1 MSNTKVF
8 FACPI
13 GSQDSPER
21 ERSNRLLK
29 FVIEPVVREL
39 ECEVIRSDGISE
51 PGRITLQIARQ
62 LGSSDVVIA
71 DLTGLNANVMYEL
84 GVRQG
89 LGRPFILM
97 AEQGQNLP
105 FDLLDLRT
113 IFYELS
119 LEGGEK
125 TKEELKKQMKATLE
139 GQGDVID
146 RALFAAPQEDSS
158 TLEDRDLLLTL
169 IDSNSRII
177 ELNSRLVREAE
188 DAKNMLQAIA
198 QIVVELRDS
207 KTQELGLQLISTMLQ
222 QGMQNPDGFTKLM
235 TFLQSVQGADAT
247 QVAQTQNSS
256 EETPNFQGF
265 KPGKR
270 RTNKQES
277 AE

>member
-1 MSNTKVF
+1 MPDKKVF
-8 FACPI
+8 VACPI
-13 GSQDSPER
+13 GSQGSPER
-21 ERSNRLLK
+21 ERSNKLLK

-39 ECEVIRSDGISE
+39 ECEVIRADGISE

-97 AEQGQNLP
+97 AEREQNLP

-119 LEGGEK
+119 LEGGEQ

-139 GQGDVID
+139 GQGDVIE
-146 RALFAAPQEDSS
+146 RALFAAPQEHSS
-158 TLEDRDLLLTL
+158 APEDRELLLTV
-169 IDSNSRII
+169 IEASSRII
-177 ELNSRLVREAE
+177 ESNSRLLRETE
-188 DAKNMLQAIA
+188 EAKSIMQAIG

-207 KTQELGLQLISTMLQ
+207 KSQELGLQFVSTMLQ

-235 TFLQSVQGADAT
+235 TFLQSIQGTDTA
-247 QVAQTQNSS
+247 QVAQPQNSS
-256 EETPNFQGF
+256 AETPDSQGF
-265 KPGKR
+265 KPSKR
-270 RTNKQES
+270 RTKKQEP